1 MKKFFLLL
9 LTSLLIASSSLCD
22 VHADIGPKPSV
33 TVYFDDAPEGVYFA
47 TLLSDREVY
56 GPWRKIEASEASEAV
71 SDKDKAFA
79 FFASYEDRDGYCFL
93 GNMSEEMTGKGTFA
107 WTYYPPENFKVAVYS
122 VKEDRLYLSD
132 ICGREAFDS
141 YFHARIVDGKL
152 SIEEESHLG
161 NTLLKTIL
169 RALATVA
176 VEVALAYLFGYR
188 SRKHILSI
196 LIVNLISQTA
206 LNVFLMLGDYFG
218 GMLVWMILFPIGEIA
233 VIVLEM
239 ILYIAL
245 LRKEKKGKLI
255 FYVFLA
261 NLLTAALTFFTF
273 FAGHADL

>member
-22 VHADIGPKPSV
+22 VHADVGPKPSV
-33 TVYFDDAPEGVYFA
+33 TVYFDDVPEGTYFV

-56 GPWRKIEASEASEAV
+56 GPWRKVEVSEIKEGT

-79 FFASYEDRDGYCFL
+79 AFVSYEDEDGYCFL

-107 WTYYPPENFKVAVYS
+107 WTYYPPESFKVAVYS
-122 VKEDRLYLSD
+122 VKEGRLYLSD
-132 ICGREAFDS
+132 ICKREAFDS
-141 YFHARIVDGKL
+141 YFHARIKDGQL
-152 SIEEESHLG
+152 LIEEESHLG
-161 NTLLKTIL
+161 KTLFKTLL
-169 RALATVA
+169 RALVTVA
-176 VEVALAYLFGYR
+176 VELALAYLFGYR
-188 SRKHILSI
+188 SKKHILSI

-261 NLLTAALTFFTF
+261 NLLSAALTFFAF
-273 FAGHADL
+273 FAAHADL